1 MKTFELDFK
10 PYSLYKYPVL
20 LIASGWH
27 YIYRIKPFTYDSHEF
42 KKLPNL
48 IRNIFIF
55 VLFIIALNFYY
66 AFF

>member
-10 PYSLYKYPVL
+10 PYSLYKYPAS

-27 YIYRIKPFTYDSHEF
+27 YMYRIKPFTYDPYEF

-48 IRNIFIF
+48 TRNIFII
-55 VLFIIALNFYY
+55 VLLIIALNFYY